1 MMRIDNTI
9 KALRQSKHLTQAD
22 LAKALHVSRQTV
34 IALEKGG
41 YEPSLKLA
49 FLIARFFDKR
59 IEDVFYM
66 DNQQTGSLT

>member
-9 KALRQSKHLTQAD
+9 KTLRQSKHLTQAD
-22 LAKALHVSRQTV
+22 LAKALNVSRQTV

-49 FLIARFFDKR
+49 FLIARFFNKS
-59 IEDVFYM
+59 IEDIFYM
-66 DNQQTGSLT
+66 DNQ

>member
-1 MMRIDNTI
+1 MMRIDNSI
-9 KALRQSKHLTQAD
+9 KTLRQSRHLTQAD
-22 LAKALHVSRQTV
+22 LAKALNVSRQTV

-49 FLIARFFDKR
+49 FLIARFFDKS

-66 DNQQTGSLT
+66 DKQ